1 MSDAAKT
8 IKVNGVEIAFT
19 NERNVL
25 EVARKAG
32 IDIPTFCYHSDL
44 SIYGACRLCLVDVKG
59 LGIVASC
66 STIPT
71 PGMEVQ
77 THTEELRTMRRVALE
92 LMLANHDQDCNTC
105 PKNTRCKLQ
114 TLARQHGITEVRF
127 KRTLV
132 KRPIDRSSLSLVRD
146 PNKCIL
152 CGDCVR
158 ACNEIQGVGAIG
170 FANRGAKATVEPP
183 FGKQLADVECVNC
196 GLCATVCPVGALTVR
211 DDVDE
216 VWKVV
221 NDPTKT
227 VVVEIAPAVRVAVG
241 EAFGG
246 EPGAIEIGRI
256 VAALKAIGFDKV
268 FDTSFSADQTIFEE
282 ATEFLKRK
290 TEGGILPQF
299 TSCCPAWV
307 KYAEHFLPD
316 MLPNL
321 STARSPMGMFGP
333 TAKRILPKL
342 LGIDKKDL
350 VTVAIMPCTAKKFET
365 KLPKFNDPEDG
376 TPPNDFT
383 LTVQELIRMIQE
395 AGIRFNELQ
404 PASLDKPFNV
414 KTGGGVIFGT
424 TGGVME
430 AALRFAVEKIQGTP
444 LADFEFKE
452 VRGEKQIKE
461 AEFEV
466 KGIKVSVCVLYGLAN
481 ARKVVDLVRSGEKH
495 YDFIEVM
502 ACPHGCVGGA
512 GQPVTNDW
520 AVRRQ
525 RSDGLYKADKMLQ
538 LHKPQE
544 NRPLQECYDEYFEG
558 GIGGH
563 TAHELLHTTYQ
574 NRQRIHGLTMPVL
587 DEAGKNAEV
596 KVSVCVGTS
605 CYARGAQPLL
615 VAIENFLQSEGLGH
629 LVRVEAAFCTENCAN
644 GPSVIVGSKE
654 ILHATADGV
663 ISEIKNQLK
672 KVSA

>member
-1 MSDAAKT
+1 MSDTAKT
-8 IKVNGVEIAFT
+8 LKINGIEVSFT
-19 NERNVL
+19 DERNVL

-44 SIYGACRLCLVDVKG
+44 SIYGACRLCLVDIKG
-59 LGIVASC
+59 LGIAASC
-66 STIPT
+66 STTPT
-71 PGMEVQ
+71 AGMEIK

-114 TLARQHGITEVRF
+114 TLARQHGIQEVRF

-170 FANRGAKATVEPP
+170 FANRGAKSIVEPP
-183 FGKQLADVECVNC
+183 FGKPLADVECVNC

-211 DDVDE
+211 DDVED

-221 NDPTKT
+221 NDPSKT
-227 VVVEIAPAVRVAVG
+227 VVVEIAPAVRVAIG

-246 EPGAIEIGRI
+246 EPGAIEVGRI
-256 VAALKAIGFDKV
+256 VTALKLIGFDKV

-282 ATEFLKRK
+282 ATEFINRK
-290 TEGGILPQF
+290 TKGGVLPQF

-321 STARSPMGMFGP
+321 STARSPMGMFGA
-333 TAKRILPKL
+333 TAKMILPEL
-342 LGIDKKDL
+342 LGIEKKDL

-365 KLPKFNDPEDG
+365 KLPKFNDPHDG
-376 TPPNDFT
+376 VAPNDFT

-395 AGIRFNELQ
+395 AGVRFEELQ
-404 PASLDKPFNV
+404 PEPLDPPFNV

-430 AALRFAVEKIQGTP
+430 AALRYAVEKIQGTP
-444 LADFEFKE
+444 LTDFEFKG

-461 AEFEV
+461 AEFDV

-481 ARKVVDLVRSGEKH
+481 ARKVVDWVRSGEKH

-520 AVRRQ
+520 AVRRK

-538 LHKPQE
+538 LHKSQE
-544 NRPLQECYDEYFEG
+544 NQALQDCYDKYFEG
-558 GIGGH
+558 GVGGH

-574 NRQRIHGLTMPVL
+574 NRQRIHGLTMPIL
-587 DEAGKNAEV
+587 DDTGSKAEV

-605 CYARGAQPLL
+605 CYRRGAQSVLKK
-615 VAIENFLQSEGLGH
+615 IEDYIQGEGLGH
-629 LVRVEAAFCTENCAN
+629 LVKLEAAFCTENCTK
-644 GPSVIVGSKE
+644 GPSVIVGARE
-654 ILHATADGV
+654 IFHATAELV
-663 ISEIKNQLK
+663 IDEIKKQLV
-672 KVSA
+672 KVKI